1 MTCCLS
7 LMDSLK
13 SYCTDR
19 YRNMYNHILPF
30 VGRHDHKVLVVV
42 RCMSTLIYL
51 SINIKSTYIICWPR
65 SGYFLVCL
73 AEYCGFNLQH
83 PKAQTP
89 EAQTPEAQT
98 LMGILL
104 TYSCSLPSHYNNN
117 DFIGI
122 GLLFGR

>member
-51 SINIKSTYIICWPR
+51 SINIKSTYIICWTQVDTFLYVWLNIVVSTFNTPR
-65 SGYFLVCL
+65 PKHPRPKHYGNPTYVLV
-73 AEYCGFNLQH
+73 
-83 PKAQTP
+83 
-89 EAQTPEAQT
+89 
-98 LMGILL
+98 
-104 TYSCSLPSHYNNN
+104 
-117 DFIGI
+117 
-122 GLLFGR
+122 